1 MCVCMVFRWIHSHTY
16 LRALFH
22 KLNPFTVGAAP
33 PLAATTAAELFHFCR
48 VHSQLVQVAYHG
60 G

>member
-1 MCVCMVFRWIHSHTY
+1 MCVCIVIRWTHP
-16 LRALFH
+16 
-22 KLNPFTVGAAP
+22 LNTHPSTKPTPPTAGAAP

-48 VHSQLVQVAYHG
+48 VHPQLVLVAYHG